1 MAKSKINFSAA
12 YRAYKR
18 EREQKEMEDVQSFF
32 SDSYSYLNDEINR
45 FNASDY
51 DTISGNSD
59 AFGVSSL
66 DWRKRAENAK
76 SYLEQNKSS
85 FSDEDY
91 KSYLDYVD
99 AFNKQLDQFGT
110 DYTDRKKFYSSFE
123 SKDAYDM
130 WDKASK
136 LDIEEWVNP
145 SSNPAYESILS
156 VAEQI
161 AADKEKESVGKNN
174 GTFPPISTLNPAG
187 SDAFGSGEQALLNLA
202 TSIENGTID
211 EHLSEEEQALLDLAR
226 NIQYGQ
232 KFSGLT
238 DEQKTEAVNSKAY
251 RYTDERGEEK
261 LQTITEDEWE
271 WLNGGGYYDT
281 LSEKGRADQYKEK
294 KLMLA
299 SPEFKQNPTISNG
312 NSFVNRY
319 ETEQLTEDVR
329 NFTRDNT
336 LLSNLAS
343 VAASPLKALG
353 SVETLVNQTFN
364 PNSEI
369 DPYSKSFRVSNM
381 INAVREET
389 SKNMGA
395 GGQFFYNTGMSIL
408 ENGLNMLLTQGSGV
422 AIGILMGSQV
432 ATDTIMNAKQKGLT
446 DSQALASGIAS
457 GVAEALFEKFSVEK
471 LMDAAKS
478 GGAGFKNF
486 VKNFFKQ
493 GGVEASEEFFT
504 EIANIITDTVISGEL
519 SDYNLAI
526 REGLQRG
533 LSYDEAVSSAQKG
546 LAAQIGEAAA
556 AGFVSGGVFGFG
568 GQVTNALSN
577 RFTGNDIIKGGTVDA
592 VLNQAEGFA
601 PDSATAYRLADY
613 KNKTK
618 NGGKASPSYIGA
630 VYRAMANDSYSN
642 LTETRKTE
650 IRSYIE
656 NQLTENGIE
665 SSKKLVDAIEKKVYA
680 GESLSKAEETL
691 VNSNKA
697 VSDLVEKFTTDSAF
711 KNAPFQSE
719 AFKEAA
725 EKVGGVDQIAFET
738 NVKNAVLK
746 DYNVT
751 KNAAEID
758 SIEVK
763 DNGDVYI
770 VQDGKSVEANKAK
783 VNTDT
788 AFALAYG
795 ESMSPAKKREY
806 FAHYNDYVGEGKMGI
821 DDYHNYFD
829 LTYSYGQNKMSIS
842 KAQETASGKFSDEDI
857 LSIYMSGLKNS
868 KSAKEDVKNV
878 SSEIRKALGMKEREA
893 GKIDDSEVR
902 YSKIKSAERRAILGF
917 AEVLAV
923 TTGRNIKLYDST
935 AKERNNGKANGY
947 YDPKTN
953 TIYIDV
959 NAGMQVVAKEWNS
972 TILSTLSHEL
982 VHIFKT
988 ENLEGY
994 NQLKDIVLETLSEQ
1008 KGKSIKTLI
1017 DEDAFERYGIKATK
1031 EGKYIYEQTGEEV
1044 SAEAMKK
1051 HRAVA
1056 EEELVAR
1063 SCEDMLAESRVMKE
1077 FIQKME
1083 NKDSKLAQKFSD
1095 MLGRAI
1101 EKLKE
1106 IFENVF
1112 RYQASR
1118 SDEAKAIRQAKD
1130 DMIERWQAIKDQYD
1144 ALLERRAET
1153 VVAEE
1158 VSVEIDENSESASPM
1173 MMSERT
1179 WNESEYVTK
1188 RNEAAK
1194 ALSEALGVSVKK
1206 AKSYIDS
1213 VNSVAK
1219 AIADD
1224 RARLD
1229 YEASSFGSAFVSNVE
1244 YGGSFDFSTIC
1255 KKRRLYTGTF
1265 SEIQKRIGE
1274 NALSAEDI
1282 LRIRNLMIDG
1292 GFEATCGLCY
1302 VEGSRANMGKFA
1314 KEFIRLYKRDNP
1326 DAWIP
1331 KMADVNTPDGVEQ
1344 MRINHPECYEQYEY
1358 FWNHYGKLQDSDP
1371 ALFASQ
1377 QKPKLY
1383 EARKEYKNEILKLF
1397 ENVEDIAKKNI
1408 NGGIRFQ
1415 SFSDFELVHLIDT
1428 MQIIMDMS
1436 RVGLSGQ
1443 AYTKVPEF
1451 AEAFG
1456 NTGLKINLS
1465 LIAKGVDE
1473 NGRIIFDDREG
1484 MPHERA
1490 FDLRNKYSK
1499 NVGTIIVTFTDEQ
1512 LYAAMADSRI
1522 DFIIPFHR
1530 SQWKKKQYEAMG
1542 LPKGTKDY
1550 TYQQNEKLIKKTYH
1564 EYRGRM
1570 VLDKAKNYM
1579 PNEYWDFSLSGKEN
1593 AENYLKMCAEN
1604 NKRPKFYKLLDNNGD
1619 GSYSLK
1625 KDGSTDGYWKLLI
1638 DFKMYDN
1645 NGVGSPQMPVTPD
1658 FSMQESMK
1666 MLEEYKGGHDNYPI
1680 AHGVVDQFM
1689 EEYNGSSNGIMKQD
1703 REISEK
1709 FTEEDREIEQSVIKS
1724 IRNRAVGARVLDGY
1738 ATYTPERMERELFN
1752 STAKGV
1758 PDYAKSYITWVDPLD
1773 FIYATTISDKNREQ
1787 IEEEAGQFDY
1797 EKLKNETQPIH
1808 LTVDFSTGEIVGH
1821 EGRHR
1826 MTALHKNGINKV
1838 AIIID
1843 AINDDRR
1850 NTKPIDIMKLK
1861 GQEFGANAHGTDMFL
1876 HDMLPLSNRYA
1887 DIARKYF
1894 TTPTKSGVMYSER
1907 KVEKKSKSYYN
1918 EFNTNAMQW
1927 ANSSSRNQNDV
1938 KILYD
1943 PRRKQYYLIGVSQ
1956 DSDMGFIE
1964 LNSGTRF
1971 QMEKEMEE
1979 YANRIYVD
1987 STTEE
1992 FDKVVE
1998 NAKVGNRNDSWDN
2011 ELPRYRG
2018 EEGSNGAVSS
2028 NTVRK
2033 WEQKTDGAG
2042 DFAGAETNPRG
2053 VMSQDRVPYQSARD
2067 ILLSY
2072 AEDSKNVKARSEYL
2086 NEYVERVKRLDLKN
2100 RRYED
2105 AVSNLATATDSGDK
2119 EKIALYKKR
2128 VENLEKTINQ
2138 ISSDLNAM
2146 EESKELKAIVR
2157 REKAATA
2164 EQYQDEIKEIV
2175 SFARKEAKANSDWAE
2190 AEKKFALEY
2199 ERAKHRHEL
2208 ELAQEEISK
2217 TKRQAKEYERHAKKE
2232 ALANLDWAEAK
2243 ERFAV
2248 QWAVAKERHKAK
2260 QAVDEQRKRLSD
2272 YRDSLERNNRIDRIE
2287 AKVSLLGK
2295 KILANNKEL
2304 HIPDELKEPILD
2316 FIEAIDYTS
2325 KKNRKGKGATV
2336 RELRLSELLSN
2347 ARKEM
2352 MKHSLLDTKGGTVL
2366 FSADIWEQ
2374 MDAMEKNLQGF
2385 RNEMSENVLLD
2396 MSTEQLRDLDF
2407 FLSSVT
2413 RALNSIERAFADS
2426 GKATVYAEGEAAYE
2440 RLLGMKDQ
2448 KQSDKTAEE
2457 RTTVSGLVK
2466 GFTWGNMTPQTAF
2479 ARLGKAGEAVYRS
2492 IVDGWGEF
2500 AFKSRQILD
2509 FAEQNWNAKQVK
2521 AWEDS
2526 EHEIEFEHDGKKET
2540 GIINDTQLM
2549 YLYLVDKREQGQ
2561 LHLDGLGIVLPEQ
2574 GKSAKSRSI
2583 EFNYAQRQKLYD
2595 KYIPEGSEQRKVAD
2609 AIQRFFVETCAK
2621 WGNETSLALYGYT
2634 PFTDQ
2639 NYVPLVTDT
2648 TTKGANAETSVIQ
2661 GMYAILN
2668 MGFTKSL
2675 QANAKNPIVAT
2686 NLFDV
2691 FANHTAD
2698 MAKYNALGRP
2708 ILDAVRFLNF
2718 NRVDTDPETG
2728 LPVRTND
2735 TLRAEIDRVYGS
2747 KATKYFEQFLI
2758 DLNGSNKHQ
2767 SDDMESIASQLM
2779 QNFKVS
2785 AVSFSLKSISIQPT
2799 SYFRATK
2806 VLSVKSMS
2814 KALAL
2819 LSNENGEIQVKK
2831 SEKYRKLAQQYSGMA
2846 AWKALGYFDVNI
2858 GRSLTEQVKG
2868 TKTFR
2873 DKAIE
2878 QGTKGMA
2885 FMDEVTIGA
2894 LYKACLIEV
2903 NHSADAKGLSAEEI
2917 RKKAGKLLDEV
2928 IVKTQVVDSTVT
2940 RSQNMRSK
2948 SFFTKSISAFMSE
2961 PTVSFNLLMDAM
2973 YGYTD
2978 SLKNG
2983 MKMREAFRAN
2993 KKNIGRSIATYALTG
3008 VASALLEAVFG
3019 ALRDDDDEEFYKK
3032 YLEVFPKSLYENL
3045 AVHTKIPYLS
3055 DADELAKILK
3065 SGYVNISRM
3074 EYEGIN
3080 DVFVA
3085 LRKGYKLIESDE
3097 PITTEKLYAFLKALF
3112 AAASSTTGIAFGNV
3126 LREIED
3132 AWNNTFGAYYDMK
3145 LRTK

>member
-1 MAKSKINFSAA
+1 MAKSKINWVAA
-12 YRAYKR
+12 RRAFEKEQA
-18 EREQKEMEDVQSFF
+18 ERKKKDVQSFF

-59 AFGVSSL
+59 AFGVSSS

-76 SYLEQNKSS
+76 SYLERNKSS

-91 KSYLDYVD
+91 KSYLDYVN
-99 AFNKQLDQFGT
+99 AFSKQLDQFGT

-145 SSNPAYESILS
+145 ASNPAYESILS

-161 AADKEKESVGKNN
+161 AADKKKESSGKND

-187 SDAFGSGEQALLNLA
+187 SDVFGSGEQALLNLA

-389 SKNMGA
+389 SKNMGV
-395 GGQFFYNTGMSIL
+395 GGKFFYNTGMSIL

-457 GVAEALFEKFSVEK
+457 GVAEALFEKFSVEN
-471 LMDAAKS
+471 LMNAAKS

-556 AGFVSGGVFGFG
+556 AGFISGGVFGFG
-568 GQVTNALSN
+568 GQVTNAISN
-577 RFTGNDIIKGGTVDA
+577 RFTGNDIIKGGTVEA

-642 LTETRKTE
+642 LTETAKTE
-650 IRSYIE
+650 VRSYIE

-665 SSKKLVDAIEKKVYA
+665 ANGRLADAIEKKVYA

-725 EKVGGVDQIAFET
+725 EKAGGVDQIAFET

-770 VQDGKSVEANKAK
+770 VQEGKSVEANKAK

-878 SSEIRKALGMKEREA
+878 SSEIRKALGMKDREA

-935 AKERNNGKANGY
+935 AKERKNGKANGY
-947 YDPKTN
+947 YDPTTN

-1031 EGKYIYEQTGEEV
+1031 DGKYIYENTGEEV

-1106 IFENVF
+1106 IFENIF

-1144 ALLERRAET
+1144 ALLERRADT

-1255 KKRRLYTGTF
+1255 KKRRLFTGTF
-1265 SEIQKRIGE
+1265 SEIQRRIGE
-1274 NALSAEDI
+1274 NALTAENI
-1282 LRIRNLMIDG
+1282 LRIRNLMIEG

-1397 ENVEDIAKKNI
+1397 ENVEDIAKKNL

-1473 NGRIIFDDREG
+1473 NGRLIFDDREG

-1512 LYAAMADSRI
+1512 LYAAMADPRI

-1645 NGVGSPQMPVTPD
+1645 NGVGSPQMPVTPE

-1680 AHGVVDQFM
+1680 AHGVVEEFM
-1689 EEYNGSSNGIMKQD
+1689 QEYEGSSDGIMKQD
-1703 REISEK
+1703 REISDK

-1787 IEEEAGQFDY
+1787 IEEEAGEFDY

-1971 QMEKEMEE
+1971 QMEKEKEYYDERSRNIREYEVVDRLFHRSKIRRNYNDGDFIDAKNRSASRGNVGLSSDTME
-1979 YANRIYVD
+1979 
-1987 STTEE
+1987 
-1992 FDKVVE
+1992 
-1998 NAKVGNRNDSWDN
+1998 
-2011 ELPRYRG
+2011 
-2018 EEGSNGAVSS
+2018 
-2028 NTVRK
+2028 
-2033 WEQKTDGAG
+2033 TDGAG
-2042 DFAGAETNPRG
+2042 DFAGTETDSRG
-2053 VMSQDRVPYQSARD
+2053 VMSQDRVPYKSARD

-2086 NEYVERVKRLDLKN
+2086 NEYVDRVKRLDLKN

-2157 REKAATA
+2157 REK
-2164 EQYQDEIKEIV
+2164 
-2175 SFARKEAKANSDWAE
+2175 
-2190 AEKKFALEY
+2190 
-2199 ERAKHRHEL
+2199 
-2208 ELAQEEISK
+2208 EE
-2217 TKRQAKEYERHAKKE
+2217 TKRQT
-2232 ALANLDWAEAK
+2232 
-2243 ERFAV
+2243 
-2248 QWAVAKERHKAK
+2248 
-2260 QAVDEQRKRLSD
+2260 KREGMEKLSD

-2325 KKNRKGKGATV
+2325 KKNRSGRGATV
-2336 RELRLSELLSN
+2336 KELRLSELLSN

-2352 MKHSLLDTKGGTVL
+2352 MKHSLLDTEGGTVL

-2426 GKATVYAEGEAAYE
+2426 GKASVYAEGEAAYN
-2440 RLLGMKDQ
+2440 RLLEMKDQ
-2448 KQSDKTAEE
+2448 KQSDKTSEGS
-2457 RTTVSGLVK
+2457 TTLAGLVK

-2479 ARLGKAGEAVYRS
+2479 NRLGKAGESVYRS
-2492 IVDGWGEF
+2492 IVDGWGNF
-2500 AFKSRQILD
+2500 AFKSREIRD
-2509 FAEQNWNAKQVK
+2509 FAEQNWNEKQVK
-2521 AWEDS
+2521 AWEES
-2526 EHEIEFEHDGKKET
+2526 EHEIEFEHDGKKEK

-2648 TTKGANAETSVIQ
+2648 TTKGANAESSVTQ
-2661 GMYAILN
+2661 GMYSILN

-2767 SDDMESIASQLM
+2767 SDDMESLASQLT
-2779 QNFKVS
+2779 KAYKIA
-2785 AVSFSLKSISIQPT
+2785 AVGASIKTIALQPT

-2806 VLSVKSMS
+2806 VLSAKSMA
-2814 KALAL
+2814 KALNL
-2819 LSNENGEIQVKK
+2819 LSDPSGDIDGGKVKK
-2831 SEKYRKLAQQYSGMA
+2831 YIELSQKYSGMA

-2868 TKTFR
+2868 NKTVK
-2873 DKAIE
+2873 DKAIDLAT
-2878 QGTKGMA
+2878 QGMA
-2885 FMDEVTIGA
+2885 KADEITIGA

-2917 RKKAGKLLDEV
+2917 RVRAGKLLDEV

-2948 SFFTKSISAFMSE
+2948 NILSKTMTAFMSE
-2961 PTVSFNLLMDAM
+2961 TTVSLNLLMDAM

-2983 MKMREAFRAN
+2983 MKMSEAFRAN
-2993 KKNIGRSIATYALTG
+2993 KKNIGRSILTYALTG
-3008 VASALLEAVFG
+3008 TVTALLEAAFG
-3019 ALRDDDDEEFYKK
+3019 AWRDDDDEEAYVK
-3032 YLEVFPKSLYENL
+3032 YLEALPQNLYQNL
-3045 AVHTKIPYLS
+3045 AIHTKVPFVKDVATIFESLFG
-3055 DADELAKILK
+3055 
-3065 SGYVNISRM
+3065 GYSNTERM
-3074 EYEGIN
+3074 EYAAVS
-3080 DVFVA
+3080 DVVEA
-3085 LRKGYKLIESDE
+3085 LRKGYKLIETDD